1 VVEAEAPA
9 KADPLEAARSQ
20 ADQVEQDLADRLEQ
34 DLAVPVEVPAEPL
47 AGAGAVAV
55 RTQSSIP
62 RMEKFPIR

>member
-1 VVEAEAPA
+1 VEAEAPA
-9 KADPLEAARSQ
+9 KADLLEAVARSQ
-20 ADQVEQDLADRLEQ
+20 ADQVERLADRLEQ
-34 DLAVPVEVPAEPL
+34 DLAAPVEVPVEPL

>member
-1 VVEAEAPA
+1 
-9 KADPLEAARSQ
+9 
-20 ADQVEQDLADRLEQ
+20 VEQDLADRLEQ